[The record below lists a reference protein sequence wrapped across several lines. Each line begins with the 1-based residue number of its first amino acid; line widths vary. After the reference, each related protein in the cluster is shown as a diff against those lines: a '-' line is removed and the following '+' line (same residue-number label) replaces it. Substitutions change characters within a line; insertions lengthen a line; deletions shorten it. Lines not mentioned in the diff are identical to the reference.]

1 VTRARCVLG
10 RVLIEM
16 ANLSVQGR
24 NSPEPVVRRECQR
37 AQHGMRRRA
46 EMEWR
51 KLKSAMPGKE
61 AE

>member
-1 VTRARCVLG
+1 MTRARCVLG

-37 AQHGMRRRA
+37 AETGLRRLA
-46 EMEWR
+46 DIEWHKR
-51 KLKSAMPGKE
+51 KSAMPGKE
-61 AE
+61 SE